1 MPVLNVSNL
10 QTSLIG
16 PVSLSVAA
24 GQCMAIEGKSGS
36 GKSLLLRAIA
46 DLDPNQGDVRLAT
59 SARDLMPAW
68 QWRRKVAMV
77 PAQSGWWADKV
88 ADHFEAGA
96 DLQPLLAAIGLPDAL
111 PGALQWDVE
120 RLSTGERHRLAIARA
135 ICLAP
140 DALLLDEP
148 TAALDS
154 ESAARIDALI
164 AQELQRGVAVVL
176 VTHDPAQAERLGAIR
191 HVMDAGLLTPAD
203 GAYQNP
209 AATP

>member
-1 MPVLNVSNL
+1 VLNVSNL

-16 PVSLSVAA
+16 PVNLSVAA
-24 GQCMAIEGKSGS
+24 CECIAIEGKSGS

-46 DLDPNQGDVRLAT
+46 DLDPNEGDVRLG
-59 SARDLMPAW
+59 SRARDRMPAW
-68 QWRRKVAMV
+68 QWRRKVALV

-88 ADHFEAGA
+88 ADHFENGA
-96 DLQPLLAAIGLPDAL
+96 NLQPLLAAIGLPDAL
-111 PGALQWDVE
+111 HWDVE

-135 ICLAP
+135 LYLGP

-164 AQELQRGVAVVL
+164 AQEMRRGVAVVL
-176 VTHDPAQAERLGAIR
+176 VTHDPAQAERLGATR
-191 HVMDAGLLTPAD
+191 YVMNAGSLTPA
-203 GAYQNP
+203 GEPSP
-209 AATP
+209 AGNRKSATP